1 MKTRKADSTL
11 GTLRGRLDSYQEE
24 IAGLQGQHTPR
35 ARRRRQELLGLAA
48 AIRQQI
54 GEFEVTARRQQD
66 ARLLWWEQGFMRS
79 RREGTYRQ
87 EPSSISSSVCLAA
100 DSALPEVR
108 MDNQRLLS
116 ILARMP
122 KKTRYRQQSRSQGV
136 RQRTPEDQID
146 RSSPIPIFRRS

>member
-24 IAGLQGQHTPR
+24 IAGLRGQHTPR

-87 EPSSISSSVCLAA
+87 EPSSISSSVCL
-100 DSALPEVR
+100 L
-108 MDNQRLLS
+108 
-116 ILARMP
+116 
-122 KKTRYRQQSRSQGV
+122 
-136 RQRTPEDQID
+136 
-146 RSSPIPIFRRS
+146 